1 MRQLWIAVA
10 ILGGM
15 LALTA
20 WNVTV
25 MHQQVQPIVEELH
38 QAAAAAREEDWPQA
52 ETLTQTIRTQPTN
65 TPMRQP
71 SPSRPWRGP
80 WPAGPRGS
88 MPPRQPAWRARW
100 RSYST
105 GNASRR
111 KTCYRDEKISPPP
124 HRWLH
129 RRRGGD
135 RYGVSWSC
143 WAFQARICSSR
154 VLNLP
159 SCPWSVGR

>member
-25 MHQQVQPIVEELH
+25 MHQRVQPIVEELH
-38 QAAAAAREEDWPQA
+38 QAAAAAREEDWPQT
-52 ETLTQTIRTQPTN
+52 ETLTQTIRTQWQEQVPTN

-111 KTCYRDEKISPPP
+111 KTCYRDGKTPLL
-124 HRWLH
+124 RT
-129 RRRGGD
+129 GGSI
-135 RYGVSWSC
+135 GAGEGIVMG
-143 WAFQARICSSR
+143 FPGPVGLSR
-154 VLNLP
+154 LGSAP
-159 SCPWSVGR
+159 AGF

>member
-52 ETLTQTIRTQPTN
+52 EALTQTIRTQWQEQVPYLQMVHAHEH
-65 TPMRQP
+65 PLPPDPGGGLGQP
-71 SPSRPWRGP
+71 VPG
-80 WPAGPRGS
+80 GVCHRGS
-88 MPPRQPAWRARW
+88 PHGGHAGDHTPPGTPH
-100 RSYST
+100 
-105 GNASRR
+105 GGKPVIGME
-111 KTCYRDEKISPPP
+111 KTSPP
-124 HRWLH
+124 LH
-129 RRRGGD
+129 
-135 RYGVSWSC
+135 W
-143 WAFQARICSSR
+143 
-154 VLNLP
+154 
-159 SCPWSVGR
+159 

>member
-52 ETLTQTIRTQPTN
+52 ETLTQTIRTQWQEQVPYLQMVHAHEHTDEA
-65 TPMRQP
+65 TLSLQTLEGALA
-71 SPSRPWRGP
+71 S
-80 WPAGPRGS
+80 PRGS

-111 KTCYRDEKISPPP
+111 KTCYRDGK
-124 HRWLH
+124 
-129 RRRGGD
+129 
-135 RYGVSWSC
+135 
-143 WAFQARICSSR
+143 
-154 VLNLP
+154 NLP
-159 SCPWSVGR
+159 SFALVTPSAQGRGSLWGFLVLLGFPG

>member
-52 ETLTQTIRTQPTN
+52 ETPDPDHPERSGRNRCPTCKWSTPTN
-65 TPMRQP
+65 TPMRPP
-71 SPSRPWRGP
+71 SPSRPRRGP
-80 WPAGPRGS
+80 LASRSPGGVCHRGS
-88 MPPRQPAWRARW
+88 PHGGHAGDHTPPGTPD
-100 RSYST
+100 
-105 GNASRR
+105 GGKPVIGMKN
-111 KTCYRDEKISPPP
+111 SPP
-124 HRWLH
+124 LH
-129 RRRGGD
+129 
-135 RYGVSWSC
+135 W
-143 WAFQARICSSR
+143 
-154 VLNLP
+154 
-159 SCPWSVGR
+159 

>member
-38 QAAAAAREEDWPQA
+38 QAAAAAREEDWPRA
-52 ETLTQTIRTQPTN
+52 EALTQTIREQWQEQVPYLQMVHAHEHTDEATLSLQTLEGALA
-65 TPMRQP
+65 
-71 SPSRPWRGP
+71 S
-80 WPAGPRGS
+80 RGS

-111 KTCYRDEKISPPP
+111 KTCYRDEKTPLPCT
-124 HRWLH
+124 
-129 RRRGGD
+129 GD
-135 RYGVSWSC
+135 FIGAGEGIVMG
-143 WAFQARICSSR
+143 FPDPVGLSR
-154 VLNLP
+154 LGSAP
-159 SCPWSVGR
+159 AGF

>member
-52 ETLTQTIRTQPTN
+52 ETLTQTIRTQ
-65 TPMRQP
+65 
-71 SPSRPWRGP
+71 
-80 WPAGPRGS
+80 
-88 MPPRQPAWRARW
+88 
-100 RSYST
+100 
-105 GNASRR
+105 
-111 KTCYRDEKISPPP
+111 
-124 HRWLH
+124 
-129 RRRGGD
+129 
-135 RYGVSWSC
+135 
-143 WAFQARICSSR
+143 
-154 VLNLP
+154 
-159 SCPWSVGR
+159 